1 MGGLS
6 GNSQQTV
13 ARMTASFICLNRAVA
28 REMGDRESITGR
40 DGIMGIRLGLAAAVL
55 AASVCGAGAQ
65 QSEVLFSH
73 KHWQVSVV
81 GWDDGSIGC
90 VAEVTAPGESFSIW
104 TFPDGAVQL
113 QFYST
118 AWEFGEGQTADLGVQ
133 IDRRAPWSLTGA
145 ELYQNSVLFYLPDD
159 QAGVNFITEVARGNR
174 LYLRDDDGTD
184 VQNYSLAG
192 SSASIGALIDC
203 GDVITQ
209 KTPGNPFN

>member
-1 MGGLS
+1 M
-6 GNSQQTV
+6 N
-13 ARMTASFICLNRAVA
+13 
-28 REMGDRESITGR
+28 
-40 DGIMGIRLGLAAAVL
+40 IRLGVAAALL
-55 AASVCGAGAQ
+55 AASANGAAAQ
-65 QSEVLFSH
+65 ESEVLFSH

-174 LYLRDDDGTD
+174 LYLRDDDGSD

-192 SSASIGALIDC
+192 SSASIGALVEC

>member
-1 MGGLS
+1 MS
-6 GNSQQTV
+6 
-13 ARMTASFICLNRAVA
+13 IRA
-28 REMGDRESITGR
+28 
-40 DGIMGIRLGLAAAVL
+40 GLAAGL
-55 AASVCGAGAQ
+55 IAASVGGAEAQ
-65 QSEVLFSH
+65 QSELLFSH

-81 GWDDGSIGC
+81 GWDDGSVGC

-104 TFPDGAVQL
+104 TFPDGTVQL

-159 QAGVNFITEVARGNR
+159 QSGVNFITEVARGNR

-192 SSASIGALIDC
+192 SSASIQALIDC
-203 GDVITQ
+203 GDVIV
-209 KTPGNPFN
+209 KRTPGNPFN

>member
-1 MGGLS
+1 MSIRTAFAAGL
-6 GNSQQTV
+6 
-13 ARMTASFICLNRAVA
+13 I
-28 REMGDRESITGR
+28 
-40 DGIMGIRLGLAAAVL
+40 
-55 AASVCGAGAQ
+55 AASVSGAQAQ

-73 KHWQVSVV
+73 KHWQVSIV
-81 GWDDGSIGC
+81 GWDDGSVGC
-90 VAEVTAPGESFSIW
+90 VAEVKAPGESFSIW

-118 AWEFGEGQTADLGVQ
+118 AWSFGEGQTADLGVQ

-174 LYLRDDDGTD
+174 LYLRDDGGSD

-192 SSASIGALIDC
+192 SSASISALIDC
-203 GDVITQ
+203 GDVITN

>member
-1 MGGLS
+1 
-6 GNSQQTV
+6 
-13 ARMTASFICLNRAVA
+13 
-28 REMGDRESITGR
+28 
-40 DGIMGIRLGLAAAVL
+40 MGIRLGLAAAFV
-55 AASVCGAGAQ
+55 AASASGAVAQ

-113 QFYST
+113 QFYSS

-174 LYLRDDDGTD
+174 LYLRDDDGSD

-192 SSASIGALIDC
+192 SSASIGALVEC